1 VTRSCTG
8 QIIKGDILRKL
19 YGCSSFALF
28 SLFYG
33 LHYVAAWLSRE
44 ETLGEVAVD
53 IVGSATLLIEL
64 LWLYQLNVDLGRYC
78 GYRSVNT
85 ERTFLIVLVAMMLTN
100 LLGFLT
106 SGEPRTVGTDL
117 WVYIALLLAASFW
130 VSSHLAQKLV
140 ACERARALVVS
151 TQVRTTWAFFILPI
165 GIWFLQPRIKRLFAA
180 TGA

>member
-1 VTRSCTG
+1 MTRSCTG

-85 ERTFLIVLVAMMLTN
+85 AGSDDADEFA
-100 LLGFLT
+100 GF
-106 SGEPRTVGTDL
+106 
-117 WVYIALLLAASFW
+117 
-130 VSSHLAQKLV
+130 SHV
-140 ACERARALVVS
+140 WRAPHSRY
-151 TQVRTTWAFFILPI
+151 
-165 GIWFLQPRIKRLFAA
+165 
-180 TGA
+180 